1 MAQASSLLDLRK
13 ALESSK
19 LESERLHVENARLG
33 QQLAI
38 AKSLTCS
45 PSKDGD
51 PSILKAQD
59 TAPTLEPEKMSK
71 LEHLALLLCRVVVS
85 ACLLIAFYIF

>member
-13 ALESSK
+13 ALECSK
-19 LESERLHVENARLG
+19 SECERLHAENVRLSE
-33 QQLAI
+33 QLAI

-45 PSKDGD
+45 SSKEDD
-51 PSILKAQD
+51 PSILKPQN
-59 TAPTLEPEKMSK
+59 TAPTWESGKMSK
-71 LEHLALLLCRVVVS
+71 LEHLAILVCRVVVS